1 MTLCEPL
8 IPPEPQSGSPQR
20 LPDGVPLLRS
30 FYLYLTSGCNLACR
44 HCWVK
49 PRFIDGRPDPQECID
64 PERLF
69 AAVTEAKTLGLTHAK
84 LTGGE
89 PLFHPRFRD
98 IAAGL
103 SAQGIEMDMETN
115 GVLLT
120 PELASFMKNETRI
133 GFVSLSLDDDDPESH
148 DAFRGVKG
156 AFDATLRALDAL
168 RTAGYRNTQV
178 IMSVH
183 RGNVGKM
190 EGVVRLAEAHGAS
203 SVKFNPVTDSGRGRQ
218 MTERGETFGIPELL
232 DLEKFVYGPLKEKT
246 AIRRLILN
254 IPPALRSF
262 PILMETGGCTGDCG
276 VIGILGILGT
286 GEIAMCGIG
295 QTVPSLVYGR
305 LGDRITDIWLK
316 HPKLQA
322 LRRELEDTRHYPGI
336 CGDCLMAASCRTGCV
351 ANNYTEGRGMVRS
364 GKLCR
369 EAADMGLFP
378 AHRRKSWEKDKA

>member
-1 MTLCEPL
+1 MP
-8 IPPEPQSGSPQR
+8 R
-20 LPDGVPLLRS
+20 LHS

-49 PRFIDGRPDPQECID
+49 PRFINGRPDPQDCID

-69 AAVTEAKTLGLTHAK
+69 AAVTEAKALGLTHAK

-98 IAAGL
+98 IALGL
-103 SAQGIEMDMETN
+103 SALGIEMNMETN

-120 PELASFMKNETRI
+120 PELASFLKKETKI
-133 GFVSLSLDDDDPESH
+133 NFVSVSLDDDAPESH

-156 AFDATLRALDAL
+156 AFDATLRGLDAL
-168 RTAGYRNTQV
+168 RDAGFRNTQV

-183 RGNVGKM
+183 RGNAGKI
-190 EGVVRLAEAHGAS
+190 ESVVRLAETHGAE
-203 SVKFNPVTDSGRGRQ
+203 SVKFNPVTDSGRGAQ
-218 MTERGETFGIPELL
+218 MTERGETLGIPELL

-246 AIRRLILN
+246 AVKRLILN
-254 IPPALRSF
+254 IPPAIRSF

-276 VIGILGILGT
+276 VTGILGILGT

-295 QTVPSLVYGR
+295 QTVPSLVYGK
-305 LGDRITDIWLK
+305 LGDSITDIWLK

-322 LRRELEDTRHYPGI
+322 LRREMGDARHYPGI
-336 CGDCLMAASCRTGCV
+336 CGDCLMAVSCRTGCV
-351 ANNYTEGRGMVRS
+351 ANNYTEGEGMVRP
-364 GKLCR
+364 GKQCQ
-369 EAADMGLFP
+369 EAADQGLFP
-378 AHRRKSWEKDKA
+378 AHRRRSWKKNGA

>member
-1 MTLCEPL
+1 M
-8 IPPEPQSGSPQR
+8 PPEPQSGSPPR

-49 PRFIDGRPDPQECID
+49 PRFIDGRPDPQDCID

-69 AAVTEAKTLGLTHAK
+69 AAVAEAKTLGLTHAK

-98 IAAGL
+98 IAGGL
-103 SAQGIEMDMETN
+103 SARGIEMDMETN

-120 PELASFMKNETRI
+120 PELASFIKNATKI
-133 GFVSLSLDDDDPESH
+133 SFISVSLDYDNPESH
-148 DAFRGVKG
+148 DAFRGLRG
-156 AFDATLRALDAL
+156 AFDSALHGLDAL
-168 RTAGYRNTQV
+168 GDAGFRNTQV

-183 RGNVGKM
+183 RGNVKKI
-190 EGVVRLAEAHGAS
+190 ENVVGLAEAHGAS

-218 MTERGETFGIPELL
+218 MGERGETLDIPELL
-232 DLEKFVYGPLKEKT
+232 ELEKYVYGPLKGKT
-246 AIRRLILN
+246 SIQRLILN
-254 IPPALRSF
+254 LPPALRSF
-262 PILMETGGCTGDCG
+262 PVLMETAGCAGDCG
-276 VIGILGILGT
+276 VTGILGILGT
-286 GEIAMCGIG
+286 DEIAMCGIG

-305 LGDRITDIWLK
+305 LGDSITDIWLN
-316 HPKLQA
+316 HPMLQA
-322 LRRELEDTRHYPGI
+322 LRREMADPRNYPGI

-351 ANNYTEGRGMVRS
+351 AGNYREGGGMVWP

-369 EAADMGLFP
+369 EAADKGLFP
-378 AHRRKSWEKDKA
+378 LSRRRNVRNDPK